1 MSAVGFS
8 IKILGGPDR
17 GKIYE
22 FDRVQITI
30 GRTMDNDVVL
40 TDPGISRQ
48 HMSIR
53 DKGGAYILKDLGS
66 SNGTKLNGKLIE
78 EKVLRPGD
86 IITAGS
92 AEVKFESTASSGP
105 AKKTA
110 PRSRGRVRTRKPAAR
125 APARAP
131 ARRETRKR
139 PATPLSNG
147 KKKPII
153 QSKGVREK
161 ARAPEVSVGR
171 NKSAG
176 AGTREE
182 RPARKGKKTPLG
194 DLIGRISTW
203 FRGLEKKYQIAVMVI
218 AGVLLVLIGVKA
230 FVGTKKIVRQIVDH
244 SGQMF
249 EPGLVDSDGDLVTYG
264 YGPVATRC
272 RDSAAFKFKYANGR
286 GTAIFE
292 VGGINHKEEVAIQ
305 LNGMQIGFAPVTMD
319 NWSDRISL
327 NLPRKHLLENEENK
341 LAFINT
347 INYNSSK
354 SSEEWAVKVE
364 AIEESPLP
372 SPDIKAATESFKIAK
387 KRYEN
392 KEVSPQNTFEA
403 LEYFKKTRDFLEL
416 LPVEERPDIYIESI
430 EMVDKLEKELVQRFR
445 DLMFNAEKAQKFAR
459 FKKAKALFR
468 QIMRSFPNQEDP
480 RYLKAKEKYDE
491 FE

>member
-1 MSAVGFS
+1 MGYS

-17 GKIYE
+17 GKVYE
-22 FDRVQITI
+22 FNRVEITI
-30 GRTMDNDVVL
+30 GRTMDNDLVL

-48 HMSIR
+48 HISIR

-78 EKVLRPGD
+78 EEVLRPGD
-86 IITAGS
+86 VITAGS
-92 AEVKFESTASSGP
+92 AEVKFESTASGGP
-105 AKKTA
+105 ARKTA

-125 APARAP
+125 APAHVP
-131 ARRETRKR
+131 ARRETRER
-139 PATPLSNG
+139 PAARPSAG
-147 KKKPII
+147 EKKPII
-153 QSKGVREK
+153 RSKGVRQK
-161 ARAPEVSVGR
+161 ARAPEVSEGR

-218 AGVLLVLIGVKA
+218 AGVLLVLIGVKV
-230 FVGTKKIVRQIVDH
+230 FVGTKKIVRQVVDH
-244 SGQMF
+244 SDQVF
-249 EPGLVDSDGDLVTYG
+249 EPGLVDSDGDLVTFG
-264 YGPVATRC
+264 YGPVAIRC
-272 RDSAAFKFKYANGR
+272 RNSATFRFKYANGR

-292 VGGINHKEEVAIQ
+292 VGGIDHKQEVVIQ

-327 NLPRKHLLENEENK
+327 NLPRKHLFENEENK
-341 LAFINT
+341 LIFINT

-354 SSEEWAVKVE
+354 SSEEWAVKLE
-364 AIEESPLP
+364 SIKESPLP
-372 SPDIKAATESFKIAK
+372 SPDRKAAAESFKIAK

-392 KEVSPQNTFEA
+392 KEVAPQNTFEA

-416 LPVEERPDIYIESI
+416 LPAEERPDVYSESI
-430 EMVDKLEKELVQRFR
+430 EMIDKLEKELVQRFK

-459 FKKAKALFR
+459 YKQAKALYR